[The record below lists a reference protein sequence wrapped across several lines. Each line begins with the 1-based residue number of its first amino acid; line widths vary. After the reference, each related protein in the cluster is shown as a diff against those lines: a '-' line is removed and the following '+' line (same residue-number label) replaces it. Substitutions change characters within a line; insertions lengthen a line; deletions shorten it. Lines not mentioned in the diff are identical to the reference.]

1 MGRGE
6 TNTHVNQGRECPQ
19 RPRKRVERIGGGKA
33 GESKESK
40 GKRARVKVVPSVTEL
55 IVRYNLGTA
64 GEGGKGNRAG

>member
-1 MGRGE
+1 MSKE
-6 TNTHVNQGRECPQ
+6 L
-19 RPRKRVERIGGGKA
+19 GGKA